1 MTDHVS
7 KRIQELKE
15 KAIKLGSKSVHN
27 AELIFTLD
35 PKEHYELMILDVI
48 KDKYDD
54 LYGMQATMAALGD
67 VQKIML
73 MEIDAYVN
81 HLDQDIVGG

>member
-7 KRIQELKE
+7 KRIQELKK
-15 KAIKLGSKSVHN
+15 KAIKLGSKSVN
-27 AELIFTLD
+27 NTELIFTLD

-81 HLDQDIVGG
+81 HLDQDTVGG